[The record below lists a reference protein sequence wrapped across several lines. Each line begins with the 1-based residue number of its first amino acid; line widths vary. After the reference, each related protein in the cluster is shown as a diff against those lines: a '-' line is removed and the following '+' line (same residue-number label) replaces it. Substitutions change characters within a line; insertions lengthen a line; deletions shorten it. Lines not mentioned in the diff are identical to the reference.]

1 MYRKHRERDLHLRE
15 RGMLS
20 RMVSPTVH
28 SKCWLHGEKQM
39 TRNTLFAAIGLFAL
53 IAAQQVVAESMS
65 CSYESPSVSQAQD
78 GASSFEI
85 EDFSF
90 DVEQTLNIGSQ
101 SSGAGAGKVTF
112 NPFTINKKLDVSSP
126 KLLQAAARGEIFK
139 TFTCSFF
146 AGGRSVADAATK
158 AGAYLTITF
167 SDAVISQFAIHTAA
181 QGGTQGREN
190 ISFEFS
196 KVEFKYN

>member
-1 MYRKHRERDLHLRE
+1 
-15 RGMLS
+15 
-20 RMVSPTVH
+20 MVARTGQL
-28 SKCWLHGEKQM
+28 KCRLHGEKQM
-39 TRNTLFAAIGLFAL
+39 FRNTLFAAIGLFAL
-53 IAAQQVVAESMS
+53 IAAPQVFAESMS
-65 CSYESPSVSQAQD
+65 CSYESPSASQAQD
-78 GASSFEI
+78 GSSSFEI

-90 DVEQTLNIGSQ
+90 DVEQILNIGSQ

-112 NPFTINKKLDVSSP
+112 NPFTITKKLDVSSP

-146 AGGRSVADAATK
+146 AGGRSVTGAAAT
-158 AGAYLTITF
+158 AGAYLTIAF
-167 SDAVISQFAIHTAA
+167 SDAVITHFAIHAA
-181 QGGTQGREN
+181 TQGEAQGREN